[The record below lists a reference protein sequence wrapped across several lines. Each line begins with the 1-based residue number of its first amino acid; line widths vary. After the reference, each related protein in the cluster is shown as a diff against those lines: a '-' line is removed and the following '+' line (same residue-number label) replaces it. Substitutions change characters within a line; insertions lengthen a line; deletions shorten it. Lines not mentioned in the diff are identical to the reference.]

1 VASVVV
7 PFRAASAKRRLEP
20 LDEQARSEL
29 AHRML
34 ATVLTAA
41 TAVGPTVLV
50 TEPDADDA
58 RELAAEQGVT
68 VVDDPGEG
76 QGAAVAAA
84 LGAVPE
90 WPVLVV
96 NADLPN
102 VRPRDLLALLGVLPE
117 DGIAI
122 APAPDGTT
130 NALALARPGLFEPLY
145 GRGSAARFRA
155 HGDELGVEVAE
166 LQAPA
171 LERDV
176 DTLAELIQLVR

>member
-7 PFRAASAKRRLEP
+7 PFRAASAKSRLDS
-20 LDEQARSEL
+20 LDEGARTDL

-34 ATVLTAA
+34 GKVIAAA

-50 TEPDADDA
+50 TEPDARCA
-58 RELAAEQGVT
+58 RAVAAEHGAE

-76 QGAAVAAA
+76 QGAAVEAGLAAA
-84 LGAVPE
+84 AE

-96 NADLPN
+96 NADLPE
-102 VRPRDLLALLGVLPE
+102 VEPRDLFALLGVMPE

-145 GRGSAARFRA
+145 GPGSAARFRA
-155 HGDELGVEVAE
+155 HAGERGLKCAELMVPALALDVDTVAE
-166 LQAPA
+166 LAHITP
-171 LERDV
+171 
-176 DTLAELIQLVR
+176 